1 MLEWEWECPVCHNG
15 DIEEDDCFDTDHGQD
30 EIIEYY
36 VGHCL
41 ACGCSFQW
49 QRHYKF
55 AYMTN
60 FIKD

>member
-15 DIEEDDCFDTDHGQD
+15 DIEEDDCFDTDHSKD

-36 VGHCL
+36 VG
-41 ACGCSFQW
+41 SFQW